1 MGASAALLS
10 AAGVIGAVVA
20 MMVDGRRAVA
30 IAVVFLAA
38 GLAPTAATFG
48 GAPGVAVLG
57 ACAIAAVLLAL
68 AGSIAGRI
76 LPWLSGLDP
85 TIPAF
90 APSDRLFGPR
100 SSRAFGAAA
109 AIPVASWVSFNV
121 PIGQITTAVQGL
133 LFPIA
138 YAWTCGVIRLLVA
151 RTLEDLAVGVA
162 MVSVPTGTAWLL
174 RSGGDSFPGAVLA
187 CVAAPLAAFVAGWLN
202 GRGARRTHSRVEA
215 EG

>member
-1 MGASAALLS
+1 MGVSAPLLS
-10 AAGVIGAVVA
+10 AAGVVGAAVA
-20 MMVDGRRAVA
+20 MMADGRRAVA

-48 GAPGVAVLG
+48 GAPGVAVIG
-57 ACAIAAVLLAL
+57 ACAIAAVVLAW
-68 AGSIAGRI
+68 AGWLGGRV

-100 SSRAFGAAA
+100 SARAFGAAV

-121 PIGQITTAVQGL
+121 PVGQVTAVEGL
-133 LFPIA
+133 LFPMA

-151 RTLEDLAVGVA
+151 RTVEDLLVGVG
-162 MVSVPTGTAWLL
+162 MVGIAIGAAWLL
-174 RSGGDSFPGAVLA
+174 RGGGDSFPGAVLA
-187 CVAAPLAAFVAGWLN
+187 CAVAPLAAFLGGWLH
-202 GRGARRTHSRVEA
+202 GRSSRRASPLVEA
-215 EG
+215 EA

>member
-1 MGASAALLS
+1 MGVSAPLLS
-10 AAGVIGAVVA
+10 AAGVIAAAVA
-20 MMVDGRRAVA
+20 IMVDGRRAVA
-30 IAVVFLAA
+30 IAIVVLAA

-57 ACAIAAVLLAL
+57 ASAIAAVLLSW
-68 AGSIAGRI
+68 AGWLGGRV

-100 SSRAFGAAA
+100 SGRAFGAAV

-121 PIGQITTAVQGL
+121 PVGQIATVEGL

-138 YAWTCGVIRLLVA
+138 YAWTCGVIRLVVA
-151 RTLEDLAVGVA
+151 RNVEDLGVGVA
-162 MVSVPTGTAWLL
+162 MVGIATATAWLL
-174 RSGGDSFPGAVLA
+174 RSGADSIPGAALA
-187 CVAAPLAAFVAGWLN
+187 CVVAPLAAFLAGWLN
-202 GRGARRTHSRVEA
+202 GRSSQRALT
-215 EG
+215 

>member
-1 MGASAALLS
+1 MGVSAPLLS
-10 AAGVIGAVVA
+10 AAGVIAAAVA
-20 MMVDGRRAVA
+20 IMVDGRRAVA
-30 IAVVFLAA
+30 IAIVVLAA

-57 ACAIAAVLLAL
+57 ASAIAAVLLTW
-68 AGSIAGRI
+68 AGSLGGRV

-100 SSRAFGAAA
+100 SGRAFGAAV

-121 PIGQITTAVQGL
+121 PVGQVATVEGL

-138 YAWTCGVIRLLVA
+138 YAWTCGVIRLVVA
-151 RTLEDLAVGVA
+151 RNVEDLGVGVA
-162 MVSVPTGTAWLL
+162 MVGIATATAWLL
-174 RSGGDSFPGAVLA
+174 RSGADSIPGAALA
-187 CVAAPLAAFVAGWLN
+187 CVVAPLAAFLAGWLN
-202 GRGARRTHSRVEA
+202 GRSSRRALT
-215 EG
+215 

>member
-1 MGASAALLS
+1 MGVSAPLLS
-10 AAGVIGAVVA
+10 AAGVIAAAVA
-20 MMVDGRRAVA
+20 IMVDGRRAVA
-30 IAVVFLAA
+30 IAIVVLAA

-57 ACAIAAVLLAL
+57 ASAIAAVLLSW
-68 AGSIAGRI
+68 AGWLGGRI

-100 SSRAFGAAA
+100 SGRAFGGAV

-121 PIGQITTAVQGL
+121 PVGQIATVEGL

-138 YAWTCGVIRLLVA
+138 YAWTCGVIRLVVA
-151 RTLEDLAVGVA
+151 RNVEDLGVGVA
-162 MVSVPTGTAWLL
+162 MVGIATATAWLL
-174 RSGGDSFPGAVLA
+174 RSGADSIPGAALA
-187 CVAAPLAAFVAGWLN
+187 CVVAPLAAFLAGWLN
-202 GRGARRTHSRVEA
+202 GRSSRRALT
-215 EG
+215 

>member
-1 MGASAALLS
+1 MGVSAPLLS
-10 AAGVIGAVVA
+10 AAGVIAAVVA

-48 GAPGVAVLG
+48 GAPGAAVLG
-57 ACAIAAVLLAL
+57 ASAIAAVLLAW
-68 AGSIAGRI
+68 GGRLGGRM

-90 APSDRLFGPR
+90 APADRLFGPR
-100 SSRAFGAAA
+100 SSRAFGAAV

-121 PIGQITTAVQGL
+121 PVGQIAVSEGL

-138 YAWTCGVIRLLVA
+138 YAWACGVIRLLVA
-151 RTLEDLAVGVA
+151 RTVEDLGVGVA
-162 MVSVPTGTAWLL
+162 MVGIATGTAWLL
-174 RSGGDSFPGAVLA
+174 RTGGDSFPGAVLA
-187 CVAAPLAAFVAGWLN
+187 CVVAPLAAFLVGWLN
-202 GRGARRTHSRVEA
+202 GRSTRRVLPLVEA
-215 EG
+215 EA

>member
-1 MGASAALLS
+1 
-10 AAGVIGAVVA
+10 
-20 MMVDGRRAVA
+20 MVDGRRAVA
-30 IAVVFLAA
+30 IAIVVLAA

-57 ACAIAAVLLAL
+57 ASAIAAVLLTW
-68 AGSIAGRI
+68 AGWLGGRV

-100 SSRAFGAAA
+100 SGRAFGAAV

-121 PIGQITTAVQGL
+121 PVGQVATVEGL

-138 YAWTCGVIRLLVA
+138 YAWTCGVIRLVVA
-151 RTLEDLAVGVA
+151 RNVEDLGVGVA
-162 MVSVPTGTAWLL
+162 MVGIATATAWLL
-174 RSGGDSFPGAVLA
+174 RSGADSIPGAALA
-187 CVAAPLAAFVAGWLN
+187 CVVAPLAAFLAGWLN
-202 GRGARRTHSRVEA
+202 GRSSRRALT
-215 EG
+215 

>member
-1 MGASAALLS
+1 MGVSAPLLS
-10 AAGVIGAVVA
+10 AAGVIAAAVA
-20 MMVDGRRAVA
+20 IMVDGRRAVA
-30 IAVVFLAA
+30 IAIVVLAA

-57 ACAIAAVLLAL
+57 ASAIAAVLLSW
-68 AGSIAGRI
+68 AGWLGGRV

-100 SSRAFGAAA
+100 SGRAFGAAV

-121 PIGQITTAVQGL
+121 PVGQIATVEGL

-138 YAWTCGVIRLLVA
+138 YAWTCGVIRLVVA
-151 RTLEDLAVGVA
+151 RNVEDLGVGVA
-162 MVSVPTGTAWLL
+162 MVGIATATAWLL
-174 RSGGDSFPGAVLA
+174 RSGADSIPGAALA
-187 CVAAPLAAFVAGWLN
+187 CVVAPLAAFLAGWLN
-202 GRGARRTHSRVEA
+202 GRSSRRALT
-215 EG
+215 